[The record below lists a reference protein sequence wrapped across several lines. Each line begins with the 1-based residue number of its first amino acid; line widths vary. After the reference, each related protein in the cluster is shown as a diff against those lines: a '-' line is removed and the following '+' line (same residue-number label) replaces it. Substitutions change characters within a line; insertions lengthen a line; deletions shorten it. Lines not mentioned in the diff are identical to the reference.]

1 MRRFIKSSIISRVL
15 LTRRVGKLSILRR
28 VLLFCLLNTIM
39 MHPVFAQES
48 QKKNRNVSSQNISS
62 SSYSTKDYVITL
74 KKVTDLMVSDV
85 TSPVAASRYYAYIN
99 LAAFEV
105 VNQNEELSLLSV
117 LKRDKINLED
127 LSATLFL
134 NNENPN
140 SDLSS
145 TALKTSSGSKR
156 IKRTAKNNAVF
167 NQHKSFASLLTILKM
182 GEKLLPSGPFL
193 KPEIALLKNEA
204 IKYGLQSR
212 DVSLIETFVDSAV
225 KKFISWSALD
235 GFRALNNRLRYT
247 PTKGDAYWQPTAPSY
262 MAPVEPHW
270 NKLKPFLLDS
280 CSQFKVAAPVLYDTN
295 SGTPFMNLTKEVYEI
310 SEKSDSAQ
318 KAIAMFW
325 DCNPFAVQQLG
336 HVEFGL
342 KKISPGGHW
351 IGITGIACIN
361 EKLSIQQSALVHS
374 IVSLTLADAFI
385 ACWDEKYR
393 SNRVRPETVINRLID
408 PSWRPLLQTPPF
420 PEYISGHSVAST
432 AAAEVLTNIFGDHYP
447 FVDDTEVEF
456 ELPVRNFNSF
466 NSAAAEA
473 SVSRLYGGIHFR
485 DAIDQGIQ
493 QGRSIGKLSNKIFD
507 QHIRKLKNSYNVSVR
522 N

>member
-1 MRRFIKSSIISRVL
+1 MIHALMSNCVIAQKDQKENRKAHQNSENKIISGTYR
-15 LTRRVGKLSILRR
+15 S
-28 VLLFCLLNTIM
+28 
-39 MHPVFAQES
+39 
-48 QKKNRNVSSQNISS
+48 KN
-62 SSYSTKDYVITL
+62 YVTTL

-99 LAAFEV
+99 LAAYEV
-105 VNQNEELSLLSV
+105 INHNESLSLLSS
-117 LKRDKINLED
+117 LKRGRMSASIPSAAYSLKNNSSDK
-127 LSATLFL
+127 
-134 NNENPN
+134 
-140 SDLSS
+140 
-145 TALKTSSGSKR
+145 GSKL
-156 IKRTAKNNAVF
+156 IPNH
-167 NQHKSFASLLTILKM
+167 NQQLSFATLLTILKM
-182 GEKLLPSGPFL
+182 GEKLLPSGPAL
-193 KPEIALLKNEA
+193 RPDITLLKSDSE
-204 IKYGLQSR
+204 KYGIQEVDLDR
-212 DVSLIETFVDSAV
+212 IEKLVDSIV
-225 KKFISWSALD
+225 KNFVSWSAQD
-235 GFRALNNRLRYT
+235 GFRGLNNRLRYT

-280 CSQFKVAAPVLYDTN
+280 CTQFKVAEPVLYDTN
-295 SGTPFMNLTKEVYEI
+295 SGTPFMTLTKEVYEI
-310 SEKSDSAQ
+310 SKKSDSA
-318 KAIAMFW
+318 KNAIAMFW

-361 EKLSIQQSALVHS
+361 ENLSIEQSALVHA
-374 IVSLTLADAFI
+374 IVSITLADAFI

-420 PEYISGHSVAST
+420 PEYVSGHSVAST
-432 AAAEVLTNIFGDHYP
+432 AAAEVLTKIFGDDYA
-447 FVDDTEVEF
+447 FTDDTEVEF
-456 ELPVRNFNSF
+456 ELPIRKFESF

-493 QGRSIGKLSNKIFD
+493 QGRSIGKLSNRLFD
-507 QHIRKLKNSYNVSVR
+507 QHIRKLKISYHASVR